1 MSLGR
6 LRKALADSCVQ
17 WGLFVLWD
25 KVSLYSPSSPRT
37 HYIDQV
43 DLEFPCLCL
52 PSARI
57 KGMYRHAGFSQ
68 RGPGNVLQ
76 ELSQEDREKGGRK
89 WRMPCSKIQP
99 LDMWL
104 DSRSRKSHDLGLA
117 FSLSQLEMERGCHM
131 WPPLDPSL
139 WTPWITPHH
148 LPVCRTCVRSAQL
161 ADLQNAS

>member
-6 LRKALADSCVQ
+6 LREALADSCVQ
-17 WGLFVLWD
+17 WGLSVLWD

-37 HYIDQV
+37 HYLGQV

-76 ELSQEDREKGGRK
+76 ESSQEDREKGGRK
-89 WRMPCSKIQP
+89 WRIPCSKIQP

-104 DSRSRKSHDLGLA
+104 DNRSRKSHDLGLA
-117 FSLSQLEMERGCHM
+117 FFLSL
-131 WPPLDPSL
+131 LDPSL
-139 WTPWITPHH
+139 WTPWITPYH
-148 LPVCRTCVRSAQL
+148 LRLCRTCVRSAQL
-161 ADLQNAS
+161 ADLQNASQRSTLFR